1 VPLHLSQPSNRKGLL
16 LNNSHLE
23 QNLKHNNNNNSLGL
37 NQALLALNNHKLKI
51 LTISKVLPNYSSRI
65 KVPQD
70 NNNSLIKVHLNNSN
84 FLLEKDNQLAK

>member
-1 VPLHLSQPSNRKGLL
+1 VLLHLSQPSNRKGLL

-23 QNLKHNNNNNSLGL
+23 QNLKHNNNNSLEP

-65 KVPQD
+65 KVPRD